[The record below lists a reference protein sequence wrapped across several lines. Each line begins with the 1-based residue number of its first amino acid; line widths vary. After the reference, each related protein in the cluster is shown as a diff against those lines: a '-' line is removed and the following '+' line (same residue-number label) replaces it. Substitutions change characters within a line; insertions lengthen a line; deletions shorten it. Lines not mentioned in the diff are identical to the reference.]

1 MFQNISMCVIKC
13 KHYKIIIVTKLS
25 KISAPFYVN
34 SKNYQHLSKIL
45 KDCDDANY
53 YVDNLFW
60 LWFMNICQIFNLF
73 FKTKWITKQAFGQFD
88 PYFCHQ
94 RIERC
99 IVSNPGI
106 QRKPQ
111 ICPNICIKVVPMH
124 TLSERIEKYGL
135 SISSNRLVAS
145 YYSSCCV

>member
-45 KDCDDANY
+45 KDWRRTLTIYFDYD
-53 YVDNLFW
+53 
-60 LWFMNICQIFNLF
+60 LWIFVKFSKLF
-73 FKTKWITKQAFGQFD
+73 FKTKWMTKQAFGQFD

-94 RIERC
+94 RIERRC
-99 IVSNPGI
+99 S
-106 QRKPQ
+106 
-111 ICPNICIKVVPMH
+111 IKSGDSKEA
-124 TLSERIEKYGL
+124 TNLSQHLYKSRPHAHSVRAHWKIWVEHFI
-135 SISSNRLVAS
+135 
-145 YYSSCCV
+145 